1 MTDVN
6 EQTDVVID
14 PKVSKPTNIK
24 FNFSGDVNSS
34 DSVGSQSRFNNHL
47 LLKAKSDAAMIDSGS
62 SRRGTETGNNLK
74 LKKKK
79 KFSWAKVQNAI
90 KKTFHSGSSSSKKKY
105 TKSNKKNQY
114 TI

>member
-79 KFSWAKVQNAI
+79 EIFLGK
-90 KKTFHSGSSSSKKKY
+90 SSKCYKENFSFWK
-105 TKSNKKNQY
+105 
-114 TI
+114 